1 MSIGTLPDR
10 PPAVFPAPRFV
21 PDEADEPSFRRF
33 TVDEY
38 ERMIEA
44 DILKEREPVEL
55 LNGWIVYLVPRGG
68 DEPALR
74 PWTVDEYHRLIE
86 VGVLQEGER
95 VELLKGCI
103 VHKMLANTPHDT
115 ALQKTSKRISAVLP
129 AGWDLRAQMA
139 IKLPDS
145 EPEPDCAVVV
155 GDDDSYTHRKP
166 TAADV
171 ALVIEIA
178 DSSLSLDR
186 RFMGPLY
193 GHNSIPVY
201 WIVNIPDRQIEVYT
215 DPTGDSAETEGYRQ
229 RRDVHETETIP
240 VIIGGQDI
248 AQIPAASLLP
258 RA

>member
-1 MSIGTLPDR
+1 MSIGMLPGR

-38 ERMIEA
+38 ERIIDA
-44 DILKEREPVEL
+44 DILKESEPVEL
-55 LNGWIVYLVPRGG
+55 LEGWIVFLVPRGG

-86 VGVLQEGER
+86 VGVLQESER

-103 VHKMLANTPHDT
+103 VHKMPANTPHDT

-139 IKLPDS
+139 ITLPDS

-155 GDDDSYTHRKP
+155 GDEDSYSERQPVP
-166 TAADV
+166 TDV

-178 DSSLSLDR
+178 DRSESLDR

-193 GHNSIPVY
+193 GHNSIPIFL
-201 WIVNIPDRQIEVYT
+201 IVNIPDRQIEVYS
-215 DPTGDSAETEGYRQ
+215 DPTGDSAEAEGYRHRQ
-229 RRDVHETETIP
+229 DFCDVETIP
-240 VIIGGQDI
+240 VTIAGQVI
-248 AQIPAASLLP
+248 AQIPVASLLP